1 MPALST
7 YVENMFVD
15 ALLRNQTF
23 TNPTSWYLALY
34 LTNPTAAD
42 SGTEISG
49 GAYVRQPIIFGPPS
63 GGALANSAQVDFPMA
78 SANWGNVAYA
88 AIRDA
93 STAGNLLVY
102 GSMVTPRYVT
112 AGDVLKFLIGSV
124 VITVS

>member
-7 YVENMFVD
+7 YVENMFVN

-42 SGTEISG
+42 TGTEISG
-49 GAYVRQPIIFGPPS
+49 GGYARQPIVFGPPS
-63 GGALANSAQVDFPMA
+63 GGSLSNSAQVDFPMA

-88 AIRDA
+88 AIRSA
-93 STAGNLLVY
+93 STGGNLLVY
-102 GSMVTPRYVT
+102 GSMVTPRYIS

-124 VITVS
+124 VVTVS